1 MELMR
6 KMIENLIFQFGYFGL
21 FIVSF
26 LAATLL
32 PLGSEIFVATMTIS
46 DYNAWFVF
54 VVATIGNTM
63 GSITNYYIGKLGTN
77 FILLRYIK
85 VDSENRHKSE
95 QLYQKWG
102 SPILFFAW
110 IPIIGDPLTVVAG
123 VFKLNLYIFIF
134 WVVLGK
140 GFRYFVVIM
149 SADSF

>member
-1 MELMR
+1 
-6 KMIENLIFQFGYFGL
+6 MIENLVFQSGYFGL

-32 PLGSEIFVATMTIS
+32 PLGSEFFVATMTVS
-46 DYNAWFVF
+46 GYNVWLIFA
-54 VVATIGNTM
+54 VATTGNTL

-77 FILLRYIK
+77 FIFSRYIK
-85 VDSENRHKSE
+85 VNSEKQQKSG
-95 QLYQKWG
+95 QMYQKWG

-140 GFRYFVVIM
+140 AFRYFLVIITAETSLNGM
-149 SADSF
+149 

>member
-1 MELMR
+1 
-6 KMIENLIFQFGYFGL
+6 MIENFVFQFGYLGL

-46 DYNAWFVF
+46 GYNVWLIFAL
-54 VVATIGNTM
+54 ATTGNTL
-63 GSITNYYIGKLGTN
+63 GSITNYYIGKLGAN
-77 FILLRYIK
+77 LIFSRYIK
-85 VDSENRHKSE
+85 FDPEKM
-95 QLYQKWG
+95 YQKWG

-140 GFRYFVVIM
+140 DFRYFLVII
-149 SADSF
+149 SC

>member
-1 MELMR
+1 ME
-6 KMIENLIFQFGYFGL
+6 NGYFGL

-32 PLGSEIFVATMTIS
+32 PLGSEIFVATMAVS
-46 DYNAWFVF
+46 GYNGWLIFA
-54 VVATIGNTM
+54 VATTGNTL

-77 FILLRYIK
+77 FIFSRYIK
-85 VDSENRHKSE
+85 VDSETREKSE

-110 IPIIGDPLTVVAG
+110 VPIIGDPLTVVAG
-123 VFKLNLYIFIF
+123 IFKLNLYIFIF

-140 GFRYFVVIM
+140 ALRYFLVIV
-149 SADSF
+149 SC

>member
-1 MELMR
+1 ME
-6 KMIENLIFQFGYFGL
+6 NGYFGL

-32 PLGSEIFVATMTIS
+32 PLGSEIFVAAMAVS
-46 DYNAWFVF
+46 GYNVWFIF
-54 VVATIGNTM
+54 AIATTGNTL

-77 FILLRYIK
+77 FILSRYIK
-85 VDSENRHKSE
+85 ADSEKQQKSE
-95 QLYQKWG
+95 QIYQKWG

-140 GFRYFVVIM
+140 AFRYFVVII
-149 SADSF
+149 SC